1 MFDNKRLLAIE
12 KKVDK
17 LNNQLGNM
25 VYDMREVARSEITA
39 GSTVID
45 VSQMQYGLYT
55 ALCIDTLDIWKQN
68 RIRFYSPLFHKP
80 TMKIEE
86 LPWAHAIS
94 NMGGFDDCGMTWVP
108 PAGSTVCI
116 LFENGNRSAPF
127 YIGTTWHRNRGPD
140 GGHNW
145 GYNIVEYYEL
155 YEGEIGLQE
164 IINKLPGNW
173 TIVEDYGSDVLL
185 KNESID

>member
-12 KKVDK
+12 KKVEK

-80 TMKIEE
+80 DRK
-86 LPWAHAIS
+86 
-94 NMGGFDDCGMTWVP
+94 
-108 PAGSTVCI
+108 STR
-116 LFENGNRSAPF
+116 LNSSHSQQSRMPSSA
-127 YIGTTWHRNRGPD
+127 
-140 GGHNW
+140 
-145 GYNIVEYYEL
+145 
-155 YEGEIGLQE
+155 
-164 IINKLPGNW
+164 
-173 TIVEDYGSDVLL
+173 
-185 KNESID
+185 